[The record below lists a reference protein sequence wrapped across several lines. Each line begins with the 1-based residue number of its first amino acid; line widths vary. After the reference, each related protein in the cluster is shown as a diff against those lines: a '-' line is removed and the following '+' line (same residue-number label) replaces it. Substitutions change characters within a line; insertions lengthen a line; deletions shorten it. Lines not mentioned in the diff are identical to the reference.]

1 VGQGRLESAWARKA
15 LSCFCYGIEFSWRRT
30 DSEKAF
36 NSTMR
41 ASGNK
46 AKHTGNPNVD
56 QQGNRANVR
65 PIRPDRA
72 IVADHRARARAQ
84 PHSSFVMLRAV
95 RVRIEDAARNSQGR
109 CNPQRMGFPPVTAM
123 VAPET

>member
-1 VGQGRLESAWARKA
+1 VGQRRGIGLGTESAFLFLLRHRIQLEAHGQREGIQFDNAR
-15 LSCFCYGIEFSWRRT
+15 ER
-30 DSEKAF
+30 EQ
-36 NSTMR
+36 
-41 ASGNK
+41 

-72 IVADHRARARAQ
+72 IAADHRARARAQ